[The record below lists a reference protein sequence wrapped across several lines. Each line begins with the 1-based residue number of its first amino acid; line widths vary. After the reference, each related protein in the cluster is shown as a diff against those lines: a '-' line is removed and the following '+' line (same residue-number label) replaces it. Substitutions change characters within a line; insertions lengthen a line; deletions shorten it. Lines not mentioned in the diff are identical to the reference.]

1 MRFRIG
7 WVITALIGLG
17 AMGGPNWVLATDEF
31 RPDQPFPERH
41 LPNKGAEDE
50 GASLL
55 FNMASTQQQLLV
67 MLSDLTK
74 MVKTQAADSQ
84 SQAQADQIL
93 AQIEMMKGRLHQMVE
108 RMDPQFRR
116 DRAGSPSRP

>member
-1 MRFRIG
+1 MRHRIG
-7 WVITALIGLG
+7 CLMIALVWLG
-17 AMGGPNWVLATDEF
+17 TPGSTPVLAADEF

-50 GASLL
+50 GASLML
-55 FNMASTQQQLLV
+55 NMASTQQQLLV
-67 MLSDLTK
+67 MLSDLTR
-74 MVKTQAADSQ
+74 MVKSQAPDSR

-93 AQIEMMKGRLHQMVE
+93 AQIETMKGRLHRLVE

-116 DRAGSPSRP
+116 DRAGSPSRR